1 MTDASVLWFTPDKPE
16 DISVGRR
23 MIARHLRTEGFDVE
37 LRGTTPET
45 VARSAP
51 PAGSYDVLVGTTRAG
66 AFAATALAK
75 LHGLPLVIDHVD
87 PIRQF
92 ETTHPRWLSAPVRV
106 AENASFRLADHV
118 LYVYEEEH
126 ERVERRADAT
136 KTALGLEYERFASPA
151 PDAVERSREELA
163 ARGVDGPVA
172 IYVGGLEPI
181 YGIETLLD
189 AVARLDAWTLV
200 VLGTGSL
207 EGRVERADRRRED
220 VEYLGVVPHEAVPG
234 YLRAADVGVSL
245 VDDPHTLKVLEYAA
259 AGLAVVQAAGRAEA
273 RFGDAVTYCQTMP
286 EAVAAAIERADERG
300 PSDELR
306 EFVRQFDWARIADT
320 YASVLRRV
328 AGAPERTA
336 PHGTAD

>member
-1 MTDASVLWFTPDKPE
+1 MTRSVLWFTPDKPE
-16 DISVGRR
+16 QISVGRR
-23 MIARHLRTEGFDVE
+23 MIARHLRTEGFEVD

-45 VARSAP
+45 VARSARS
-51 PAGSYDVLVGTTRAG
+51 AASRDVLVGTTRAG

-75 LHGLPLVIDHVD
+75 LHGLPLVVDHVD

-106 AENASFRLADHV
+106 AENAAFRLADHV
-118 LYVYEEEH
+118 LYVYEEER
-126 ERVERRADAT
+126 ERVERRSDAT
-136 KTALGLEYERFASPA
+136 KTALGLEYDRFASPD
-151 PDAVERSREELA
+151 PDAVERARDALD

-189 AVARLDAWTLV
+189 AVAKLEEWTLV

-207 EGRVERADRRRED
+207 DEAVERADRRRDD
-220 VEYLGVVPHEAVPG
+220 VEHLGVVPHEAVPG
-234 YLRAADVGVSL
+234 YLRVADVGVSL

-259 AGLAVVQAAGRAEA
+259 AGLAVVQAAGRAEE
-273 RFGDAVTYCQTMP
+273 RFGDAVTYCQPTP
-286 EAVAAAIERADERG
+286 DAVAAAIERAGERG
-300 PSDELR
+300 PSDEFR

-320 YASVLRRV
+320 YASVLRDA
-328 AGAPERTA
+328 AGATKPAAPHRTA
-336 PHGTAD
+336 D

>member
-1 MTDASVLWFTPDKPE
+1 MTDASVIWFTPDKPE

-23 MIARHLRTEGFDVE
+23 MIARHLRDEGFDVD
-37 LRGTTPET
+37 LHGTTPGT
-45 VARSAP
+45 VARCARSAD
-51 PAGSYDVLVGTTRAG
+51 SYDVLVGTTRAG
-66 AFAATALAK
+66 AFAATVLAK
-75 LHGLPLVIDHVD
+75 VHGLPLVVDHVD

-92 ETTHPRWLSAPVRV
+92 ETTHPRWLSTPVRA
-106 AENASFRLADHV
+106 AENASFRLADHL
-118 LYVYEEEH
+118 LYVYDEER

-136 KTALGLEYERFASPA
+136 KTALGLEYDRFASPE
-151 PDAVERSREELA
+151 PDAVERARKELD

-189 AVARLDAWTLV
+189 AVARLEEWTLV

-207 EGRVERADRRRED
+207 DEAVERADRRRDD
-220 VEYLGVVPHEAVPG
+220 VEHLGVVPHEAVPG
-234 YLRAADVGVSL
+234 YLRVADVGVSL

-259 AGLAVVQAAGRAEA
+259 AGIAVVQAAGRAEA
-273 RFGDAVTYCQTMP
+273 RFGDAVTYCQTTP

-300 PSDELR
+300 PSHEFR
-306 EFVRQFDWARIADT
+306 EFVRQFDWARIAET

-328 AGAPERTA
+328 AGTPERTA